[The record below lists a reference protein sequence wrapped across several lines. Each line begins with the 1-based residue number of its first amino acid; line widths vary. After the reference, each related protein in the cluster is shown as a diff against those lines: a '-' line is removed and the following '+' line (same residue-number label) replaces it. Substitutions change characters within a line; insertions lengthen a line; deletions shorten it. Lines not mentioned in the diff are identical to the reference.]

1 MKSFWQDIRNG
12 IITENPVFVMLLGM
26 CPTLGVTTTAMN
38 AIGMGLATTFVLIG
52 SNLVISLLRKVI
64 PGEVR
69 IPSFIVIIAT
79 FVTMVDLLMLSY
91 LPDLHKVLG
100 IFIPLI
106 VVNCLIL
113 QRAEAMASKNSIGRA
128 IGDAIGMGVGF
139 TLAITL
145 LGSIRE
151 FLGSGS
157 LFNFTIIPN
166 YIPFRIMSQ
175 STGGF
180 ITLGLM
186 LAFFRWY
193 SLYKQGGKQA

>member
-1 MKSFWQDIRNG
+1 MSFMQRFRNG

-26 CPTLGVTTTAMN
+26 CPTLGVTTTATN
-38 AIGMGLATTFVLIG
+38 AIGMGLATTFVLLG
-52 SNLVISLLRKVI
+52 SNIVISILRKII

-69 IPSFIVIIAT
+69 IPAFIVVIAT

-113 QRAEAMASKNSIGRA
+113 QRAEALASKASIIESIGD
-128 IGDAIGMGVGF
+128 GLGMGIGF
-139 TLAITL
+139 TMAITI

-151 FLGSGS
+151 LLGSGAIFGFQ
-157 LFNFTIIPN
+157 LIPG
-166 YIPFRIMSQ
+166 YIPFRVMSS
-175 STGGF
+175 STGAF
-180 ITLGLM
+180 ITLGLI
-186 LAFFRWY
+186 LAFIRWY
-193 SLYKQGGKQA
+193 GFRKKGGKQA